1 MRDLVVILLVALL
14 GTGAALWALRRRPDA
29 PPTPTYA
36 PDEASVRQQ
45 SPSAAASPIN
55 ASNTARASAA
65 TAAGMPARPEAVNP
79 SGAPLAVLEFDS
91 PPWSVAMTTPEVVIG
106 RHSQDDIRI
115 TDVRVS
121 RHHAKL
127 IARREGGFEIHN
139 LTSVRSEPN
148 PMLVNGEPR
157 EHADIDDGDVVTLGG
172 VSFTFK
178 PAT

>member
-14 GTGAALWALRRRPDA
+14 GTGAALWALRRRPD
-29 PPTPTYA
+29 TSS
-36 PDEASVRQQ
+36 AST
-45 SPSAAASPIN
+45 SASDDAGSAALP
-55 ASNTARASAA
+55 
-65 TAAGMPARPEAVNP
+65 GMPARPDAAIP
-79 SGAPLAVLEFDS
+79 SSTTLAVLEFDTA
-91 PPWSVAMTTPEVVIG
+91 PWSVAMTTPEVVIG

-115 TDVRVS
+115 SDVRVS

-127 IARREGGFEIHN
+127 VARREGGFEIHN

-148 PMLVNGEPR
+148 PMLINGEPR

-178 PAT
+178 PAA

>member
-14 GTGAALWALRRRPDA
+14 GTGAALWALRRRPDT
-29 PPTPTYA
+29 PPASASA
-36 PDEASVRQQ
+36 PDESG
-45 SPSAAASPIN
+45 AAAVP
-55 ASNTARASAA
+55 
-65 TAAGMPARPEAVNP
+65 GMPARPDAAI
-79 SGAPLAVLEFDS
+79 SSSAPLAVLEFDGA
-91 PPWSVAMTTPEVVIG
+91 PWSVAMTNPEVVIG

-115 TDVRVS
+115 ADVRVS

-148 PMLVNGEPR
+148 PMLVNGEAR

-172 VSFTFK
+172 VSFSFK
-178 PAT
+178 PAV

>member
-14 GTGAALWALRRRPDA
+14 GTGAALWALRRRPDTSSA
-29 PPTPTYA
+29 
-36 PDEASVRQQ
+36 
-45 SPSAAASPIN
+45 SPSAPNDAGSAAVPGMPTRPDAAIP
-55 ASNTARASAA
+55 ASA
-65 TAAGMPARPEAVNP
+65 T
-79 SGAPLAVLEFDS
+79 LAVLEFDTA
-91 PPWSVAMTTPEVVIG
+91 PWSVAMTTPEVVIG

-115 TDVRVS
+115 SDVRVS

-127 IARREGGFEIHN
+127 VARREGGFEIHN

-148 PMLVNGEPR
+148 PMLINGEPR

-178 PAT
+178 PAA